1 MHKAL
6 TISFFLLLSLMCF
19 SQNPSRTWLQ
29 GKVLYLNSNVIA
41 ANVVNNTTQQATI
54 TDENGEFSIKVALG
68 DQLIFSS
75 LQYKIKAVII
85 DEVILTKNRLVVE
98 VNEKVTELSEVV
110 VGPENT
116 EKFLALKEEEF
127 KSYDY
132 LNDKSTRV
140 QNSIMQKDQLTNGIN
155 FVNVFKAISKSL
167 SKKSPETEFISK
179 FKPSDLIRQLYEDSF
194 FVGSL
199 GIPQDEIGSFLLFCD
214 DKFPSQSLLKK
225 NQEFQLIDFLVK
237 QSERYKAK

>member
-1 MHKAL
+1 M
-6 TISFFLLLSLMCF
+6 SF
-19 SQNPSRTWLQ
+19 SQSPSQTWLH
-29 GKVLYLNSNVIA
+29 GKVLYLNNNVIA
-41 ANVVNNTTQQATI
+41 ANVINNSTQQATI
-54 TDENGEFSIKVALG
+54 TNENGEFSIKVALG

-75 LQYKIKAVII
+75 LQYQIKAVQI
-85 DEVILTKNRLVVE
+85 DEEILKKNRLVVE

-140 QNSIMQKDQLTNGIN
+140 QNTIMQKDQLTKGIN
-155 FVNVFKAISKSL
+155 FVNIFKAISKSL
-167 SKKSPETEFISK
+167 SNKSTETANNSK

-194 FVGSL
+194 FVESL
-199 GIPQDEIGSFLLFCD
+199 GIPQNEIGSFLLLCD
-214 DKFPSQSLLKK
+214 DELPSQSLLKK

-237 QSERYKAK
+237 QSQRYKLK

>member
-1 MHKAL
+1 MYKAFV
-6 TISFFLLLSLMCF
+6 ISFFLLLSWMSF
-19 SQNPSRTWLQ
+19 SQSPSQTWLH
-29 GKVLYLNSNVIA
+29 GKVLYLNNNVIA
-41 ANVVNNTTQQATI
+41 ANVINNSTQQATI
-54 TDENGEFSIKVALG
+54 TNENGEFSIKVALG

-75 LQYKIKAVII
+75 LQYQIKAVQI
-85 DEVILTKNRLVVE
+85 DEEILKKNRLVVE

-140 QNSIMQKDQLTNGIN
+140 QNTIMQKDQLTKGIN
-155 FVNVFKAISKSL
+155 FVNIFKAISKSL
-167 SKKSPETEFISK
+167 SNKSTETANNSK

-194 FVGSL
+194 FVESL
-199 GIPQDEIGSFLLFCD
+199 GIPQNEIGSFLLLCD
-214 DKFPSQSLLKK
+214 DELPSQSLLKK

-237 QSERYKAK
+237 QSQRYKLK